1 MLAFKSLFSYVFIW
15 REATTRKHEV
25 FSSLALNIY
34 ETNVSYH
41 RYEKCVNQI
50 KHKNTKKVEKHE
62 GNIF

>member
-41 RYEKCVNQI
+41 RFENGVNQI
-50 KHKNTKKVEKHE
+50 NHKNSKKVEKYE
-62 GNIF
+62 GNLF